1 MNSEM
6 VYRQKKLHL
15 VLDLDHTLLHAVDID
30 ILASKDR
37 EYLMKLA
44 SDGDLFKMAG
54 ELFLVKLRPYGELF
68 LVKVRPYIRKFL
80 KEASKMYDI
89 YLCTTGIRSY
99 AVMMAKLLDPK
110 CEYHIRSR
118 LITREDFKEKGKKS
132 GDLVL
137 GQEWGV
143 VIVDDT
149 EKVWK
154 DHKEH
159 LMLLGLVRI
168 GSTWFNSVS
177 RFSSEQKNSGGEDKV
192 TLWKKMNSEMVYR
205 QKKLH
210 LVLDLDQTL
219 PHAVDIDILAS
230 KDREYL
236 MKQRGSSSDG
246 DLFKMA
252 SELFLVK
259 VRSYI
264 QKFLKEASKMYDIYL
279 CTTGIRS
286 YAMMMAKLL
295 DPKCE
300 YHISSRLI
308 TREDF
313 KEKGKKS
320 GDLVLGQEWGVV
332 IVDDTEK
339 NPVCGD
345 VRCFLGKIRR
355 QILARC
361 TLFFSRDV
369 DDKEFE
375 FPLLKWRAGELGAAC
390 TDVYNLSVAQV
401 VSVSS
406 RPGIKGRRLAE
417 QHNKF
422 LVHPQWIYAAYYLWS
437 RQAEKD
443 YFPL

>member
-1 MNSEM
+1 
-6 VYRQKKLHL
+6 
-15 VLDLDHTLLHAVDID
+15 
-30 ILASKDR
+30 
-37 EYLMKLA
+37 
-44 SDGDLFKMAG
+44 
-54 ELFLVKLRPYGELF
+54 
-68 LVKVRPYIRKFL
+68 
-80 KEASKMYDI
+80 
-89 YLCTTGIRSY
+89 
-99 AVMMAKLLDPK
+99 
-110 CEYHIRSR
+110 
-118 LITREDFKEKGKKS
+118 
-132 GDLVL
+132 
-137 GQEWGV
+137 
-143 VIVDDT
+143 
-149 EKVWK
+149 
-154 DHKEH
+154 
-159 LMLLGLVRI
+159 
-168 GSTWFNSVS
+168 
-177 RFSSEQKNSGGEDKV
+177 
-192 TLWKKMNSEMVYR
+192 MNSEMVYR

-230 KDREYL
+230 KDRKYL

-264 QKFLKEASKMYDIYL
+264 RKFLKKASKMYDIYL
-279 CTTGIRS
+279 CTTRIRS

-295 DPKCE
+295 NPKCE

-320 GDLVLGQEWGVV
+320 GDLVLRQEWGVV

-339 NPVCGD
+339 VWKDHKEHLMLLNGALVNVLRVMKTVHGLFFENPVCGD
-345 VRCFLGKIRR
+345 VRCFLGKIQR
-355 QILARC
+355 QILVRC

-406 RPGIKGRRLAE
+406 RLGIKGHRLAE

-437 RQAEKD
+437 RQVEKD

>member
-159 LMLLGLVRI
+159 LMLV
-168 GSTWFNSVS
+168 GSYN
-177 RFSSEQKNSGGEDKV
+177 
-192 TLWKKMNSEMVYR
+192 Y
-205 QKKLH
+205 
-210 LVLDLDQTL
+210 
-219 PHAVDIDILAS
+219 
-230 KDREYL
+230 
-236 MKQRGSSSDG
+236 
-246 DLFKMA
+246 
-252 SELFLVK
+252 
-259 VRSYI
+259 
-264 QKFLKEASKMYDIYL
+264 
-279 CTTGIRS
+279 
-286 YAMMMAKLL
+286 
-295 DPKCE
+295 
-300 YHISSRLI
+300 
-308 TREDF
+308 F
-313 KEKGKKS
+313 KERRNKKNNILQKS
-320 GDLVLGQEWGVV
+320 FSERNTDENELNGALVNVLRVLKTVHGLFF
-332 IVDDTEK
+332 K
-339 NPVCGD
+339 NPVCRD

-375 FPLLKWRAGELGAAC
+375 FPLLKWRAGELGAVC
-390 TDVYNLSVAQV
+390 TDVYNLSVTQV

-406 RPGIKGRRLAE
+406 RPGTKGRRLAE
-417 QHNKF
+417 KHNKF

>member
-37 EYLMKLA
+37 EYLMKLGSSS

-54 ELFLVKLRPYGELF
+54 ELFLVKLRPY
-68 LVKVRPYIRKFL
+68 IRKFL
-80 KEASKMYDI
+80 KEASKMYEI

-99 AVMMAKLLDPK
+99 AVMMAKLLDLK

-118 LITREDFKEKGKKS
+118 LITRGDFKEKGKKS

-159 LMLLGLVRI
+159 LMLV
-168 GSTWFNSVS
+168 GSYN
-177 RFSSEQKNSGGEDKV
+177 
-192 TLWKKMNSEMVYR
+192 Y
-205 QKKLH
+205 
-210 LVLDLDQTL
+210 
-219 PHAVDIDILAS
+219 
-230 KDREYL
+230 
-236 MKQRGSSSDG
+236 
-246 DLFKMA
+246 
-252 SELFLVK
+252 
-259 VRSYI
+259 
-264 QKFLKEASKMYDIYL
+264 
-279 CTTGIRS
+279 
-286 YAMMMAKLL
+286 
-295 DPKCE
+295 
-300 YHISSRLI
+300 
-308 TREDF
+308 F
-313 KEKGKKS
+313 KERRNKKNNILQKS
-320 GDLVLGQEWGVV
+320 FSERNTDENELNGALVNVLRVLKTVHGLFFE
-332 IVDDTEK
+332 

-355 QILARC
+355 QILASC